1 MSDRAFFSLAAL
13 AAVAMIA
20 FALVFPQ
27 GDGRRSPGPFGHV
40 TTADAKARQ
49 PKLRPAAGPA
59 QAKKPGIL

>member
-20 FALVFPQ
+20 LALVYPQ
-27 GDGRRSPGPFGHV
+27 GDGRRSPGPFGHI

-49 PKLRPAAGPA
+49 PKLRSPSGPP
-59 QAKKPGIL
+59 QPKKPGIL